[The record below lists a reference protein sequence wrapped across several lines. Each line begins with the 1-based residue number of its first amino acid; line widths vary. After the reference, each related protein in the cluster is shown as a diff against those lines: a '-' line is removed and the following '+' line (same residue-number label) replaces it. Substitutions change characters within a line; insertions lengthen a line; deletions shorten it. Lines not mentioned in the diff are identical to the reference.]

1 MILNYR
7 GKKTDPNGVIAII
20 FIHLFNNDKF
30 LIHPAAFN
38 ISARFKM
45 VPAFKILMYP
55 LSEKT
60 AVGLPEN
67 RRNSFVDVQSQK
79 DCKRNKT
86 QKENC
91 FY

>member
-67 RRNSFVDVQSQK
+67 KITIYLHLFSLSCLTQVQ
-79 DCKRNKT
+79 T
-86 QKENC
+86 
-91 FY
+91 